1 MPKIVKFNVID
12 LETKVVI
19 PNITPDEVCEKI
31 NICRRYLTKCV
42 NENKVVKGRYKI
54 EKFEPNIDDD
64 KINSI
69 SLSDLKDWDKI
80 RIPINKALN
89 ISGKSIKLICPDLG
103 E

>member
-12 LETKVVI
+12 LETKVVMV
-19 PNITPDEVCEKI
+19 NITSDEVCERL
-31 NICRRYLTKCV
+31 NICRRYLTNCV
-42 NENKVVKGRYKI
+42 NENKVVKGKYRI

-80 RIPINKALN
+80 CKPLNKALKKIN
-89 ISGKSIKLICPDLG
+89 KQIPITCPNL
-103 E
+103 

>member
-19 PNITPDEVCEKI
+19 PNITSDEVCERI

-42 NENKVVKGRYKI
+42 NENKVAKGRYRI
-54 EKFEPNIDDD
+54 EKFEPNNDD
-64 KINSI
+64 KMNSI
-69 SLSDLKDWDKI
+69 SFEDLKDWDKI

>member
-19 PNITPDEVCEKI
+19 PNITSDEVCERI

-42 NENKVVKGRYKI
+42 NENKVAKGRYKI
-54 EKFEPNIDDD
+54 EKFEPNNDD
-64 KINSI
+64 KMNSI
-69 SLSDLKDWDKI
+69 SFEDLKDWDKI
-80 RIPINKALN
+80 RIPINKALD

>member
-19 PNITPDEVCEKI
+19 PNITSDEVCKRI

-42 NENKVVKGRYKI
+42 NENKVAKGRYRI
-54 EKFEPNIDDD
+54 ERFEPNNDD
-64 KINSI
+64 KMNSI
-69 SLSDLKDWDKI
+69 SFEDLKDWDKI

-103 E
+103 V

>member
-19 PNITPDEVCEKI
+19 PNITSDEVCERI

-42 NENKVVKGRYKI
+42 NENKVAKGRYKI
-54 EKFEPNIDDD
+54 EKFEPNNDD

-80 RIPINKALN
+80 CKPLNKALKKIN
-89 ISGKSIKLICPDLG
+89 KQIPITCPNL
-103 E
+103 

>member
-19 PNITPDEVCEKI
+19 PNITSDEVCERL

-42 NENKVVKGRYKI
+42 NEKKVVKGRYKI
-54 EKFEPNIDDD
+54 EKFESNNDD
-64 KINSI
+64 KMNSI
-69 SLSDLKDWDKI
+69 SFEDLKDWDKI

-103 E
+103 V

>member
-19 PNITPDEVCEKI
+19 PNITSDEVCERI

-42 NENKVVKGRYKI
+42 NENKVAKGRYKI
-54 EKFEPNIDDD
+54 EKFEPNNDD
-64 KINSI
+64 KMNSI
-69 SLSDLKDWDKI
+69 SFEDLKDWDKI
-80 RIPINKALN
+80 RIPIHKALN

-103 E
+103 V

>member
-19 PNITPDEVCEKI
+19 PNITSDEVCERL
-31 NICRRYLTKCV
+31 NICRRYLTVCV
-42 NENKVVKGRYKI
+42 NENKVAKGRYKI
-54 EKFEPNIDDD
+54 EKFEPNNDD
-64 KINSI
+64 KMN
-69 SLSDLKDWDKI
+69 SLSFEDLKDWDKI

-103 E
+103 V

>member
-19 PNITPDEVCEKI
+19 PNITSDEVCERL

-42 NENKVVKGRYKI
+42 NENKVAKGRYRI

-80 RIPINKALN
+80 CKPINKALKN
-89 ISGKSIKLICPDLG
+89 SGKSIKLICPNLG

>member
-19 PNITPDEVCEKI
+19 PNITSDEVCERI

-42 NENKVVKGRYKI
+42 NENKVAKGRYKI
-54 EKFEPNIDDD
+54 EKFEPNNDD

-80 RIPINKALN
+80 CKPLNKALKKIN
-89 ISGKSIKLICPDLG
+89 KQIPITCPDL
-103 E
+103 

>member
-1 MPKIVKFNVID
+1 MPKRVKFNVID

-19 PNITPDEVCEKI
+19 PNITSDEVCERL
-31 NICRRYLTKCV
+31 NICRRYLTKCI
-42 NENKVVKGRYKI
+42 NEKKVVKGRYKI

-64 KINSI
+64 KINS
-69 SLSDLKDWDKI
+69 LSFEDLKDWDKI

>member
-19 PNITPDEVCEKI
+19 PNITSDEVCERI

-42 NENKVVKGRYKI
+42 NENKVAKGRYKI

-64 KINSI
+64 KINS
-69 SLSDLKDWDKI
+69 LSFEDLKDWDKI

-103 E
+103 V

>member
-19 PNITPDEVCEKI
+19 PNITSDEVCERI

-54 EKFEPNIDDD
+54 EKFEPNNDD
-64 KINSI
+64 KMNSI
-69 SLSDLKDWDKI
+69 SFEDLKDWDKI

-89 ISGKSIKLICPDLG
+89 ISGKSIKLICPNLG

>member
-1 MPKIVKFNVID
+1 MPKRVKFNVID

-19 PNITPDEVCEKI
+19 PNIASDEVCERL

-42 NENKVVKGRYKI
+42 NENKVAKGRYKI

-80 RIPINKALN
+80 CKPLNKALKKR
-89 ISGKSIKLICPDLG
+89 GKSIKLICPNLG

>member
-19 PNITPDEVCEKI
+19 PNITSEEVCERI
-31 NICRRYLTKCV
+31 NICRRYLTNCV

-64 KINSI
+64 KMN
-69 SLSDLKDWDKI
+69 SLSFEDLKDWDKI

-103 E
+103 V

>member
-19 PNITPDEVCEKI
+19 PNITSDEVCERI

-42 NENKVVKGRYKI
+42 NENKVAKGRYRI
-54 EKFEPNIDDD
+54 ERFEPNNDD
-64 KINSI
+64 KMNSI
-69 SLSDLKDWDKI
+69 SFEDLKDWDKI

-103 E
+103 V

>member
-12 LETKVVI
+12 LETKVVM
-19 PNITPDEVCEKI
+19 PNITSDEVCERI

-42 NENKVVKGRYKI
+42 NENKVAKGRYKI
-54 EKFEPNIDDD
+54 EKFEPNNDD
-64 KINSI
+64 KMNSI
-69 SLSDLKDWDKI
+69 SFEDLKDWDKI

-103 E
+103 V

>member
-19 PNITPDEVCEKI
+19 PNITSDEVCERI
-31 NICRRYLTKCV
+31 NICRRYLTKCI
-42 NENKVVKGRYKI
+42 NEKKVVKGRYKI

-64 KINSI
+64 KINS
-69 SLSDLKDWDKI
+69 LSFEDLKDWDKLCK
-80 RIPINKALN
+80 PLNKALKKR
-89 ISGKSIKLICPDLG
+89 GKSIKLICPNLG

>member
-19 PNITPDEVCEKI
+19 PNITSDEVCERI

-42 NENKVVKGRYKI
+42 NENKVAKGRYRI
-54 EKFEPNIDDD
+54 ERFEPNNDDD
-64 KINSI
+64 KMNSI
-69 SLSDLKDWDKI
+69 SFEDLKDWDKI

>member
-19 PNITPDEVCEKI
+19 PNITSDEVCERI

-42 NENKVVKGRYKI
+42 NEKKVVKGRYKI
-54 EKFEPNIDDD
+54 EKFEPNNDDD
-64 KINSI
+64 KMNSI
-69 SLSDLKDWDKI
+69 SFEDLKDWDKI

-103 E
+103 V

>member
-19 PNITPDEVCEKI
+19 PNITSDEVCERI

-42 NENKVVKGRYKI
+42 NENKVAKGRYRI
-54 EKFEPNIDDD
+54 ERFEPNNDDD
-64 KINSI
+64 KINSL

-80 RIPINKALN
+80 CKPLNKALKKIN
-89 ISGKSIKLICPDLG
+89 KQIPITCESL
-103 E
+103 

>member
-19 PNITPDEVCEKI
+19 PNITSDEVCERI

-42 NENKVVKGRYKI
+42 NENKVAKGRYRI
-54 EKFEPNIDDD
+54 ERFEPNIDDD

-103 E
+103 V

>member
-19 PNITPDEVCEKI
+19 PNITSDEVCERL

-42 NENKVVKGRYKI
+42 NENKVAKGRYKI

-103 E
+103 V

>member
-1 MPKIVKFNVID
+1 MPKIVKYNVID

-19 PNITPDEVCEKI
+19 PNITSDEVCERI

-42 NENKVVKGRYKI
+42 NENKVAKGRYKI
-54 EKFEPNIDDD
+54 EKFEPNNDD
-64 KINSI
+64 KMN
-69 SLSDLKDWDKI
+69 SLSLEDLKDWDKI

-103 E
+103 V